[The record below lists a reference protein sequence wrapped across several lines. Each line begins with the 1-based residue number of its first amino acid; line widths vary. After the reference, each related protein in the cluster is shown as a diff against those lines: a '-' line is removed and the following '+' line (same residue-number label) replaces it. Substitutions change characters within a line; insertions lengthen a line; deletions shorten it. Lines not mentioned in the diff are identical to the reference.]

1 MSDSSD
7 RQPNPDRRHFMGA
20 GLIAGGALL
29 GGAALGLMPETSQA
43 AFGPGPKFDPRLPEK
58 YRDPEW
64 NRDAYARLL
73 GHMDFKSQK
82 HGWYSGV
89 VHGVRDGEAVKPLMG
104 FEGYSAARLIDN
116 GDGSYQKLLRET
128 VFYKDLATGEVL
140 EEFTNPY
147 TNETVKVVPVY
158 NDPFNH
164 VIRTIFPQPP
174 SYGGLNDED
183 KRPEF
188 PFVLPWKVTESN
200 TVTLAS
206 DIHLYYPSA
215 LQPDK
220 WPRESGG
227 KMNRVSEM
235 FRFII
240 RREDIEDD
248 SNLSVNYSGSWG
260 RITPWLP
267 WMLMGQAPGHIYYQ
281 GTMGGFSNFDMVS
294 PEVMAYGKKHFPKF
308 FTAPDKWEDPS
319 LSSLENYARQQT
331 PAPVKAG

>member
-1 MSDSSD
+1 MSNEQDAD
-7 RQPNPDRRHFMGA
+7 TRLDRRKFLSA
-20 GLIAGGALL
+20 GMVAGGALF
-29 GGAALGLMPETSQA
+29 GGGALGLAPGTAEA
-43 AFGPGPKFDPRLPEK
+43 APGRGKVQFDPRLPEK
-58 YRDPEW
+58 FRDPEW

-89 VHGVRDGEAVKPLMG
+89 VHGVRDGEAVRQLMG

-116 GDGSYQKLLRET
+116 GDGTYQKLLRET
-128 VFYKDLATGEVL
+128 VFYKDLETGKVL
-140 EEFTNPY
+140 EEYTNPY

-164 VIRTIFPQPP
+164 LIRKFYPQPP
-174 SYGGLNDED
+174 NYGGLNKE
-183 KRPEF
+183 KRPEI
-188 PFVLPWKVTESN
+188 PFILPWKVTEEN

-206 DIHLYYPSA
+206 DIHLFYPSA
-215 LQPDK
+215 LQPEK
-220 WPRESGG
+220 WPRESSG

-248 SNLSVNYSGSWG
+248 SVKSVNYSGSWG

-267 WMLMGQAPGHIYYQ
+267 WMLMGQEPGHIYYQ
-281 GTMGGFSNFDMVS
+281 GTMGGFSSFDMVS
-294 PEVMAYGKKHFPKF
+294 PEVMEYGEKHFPKF
-308 FTAPDKWEDPS
+308 FAAPDKWEEPS

-331 PAPVKAG
+331 PAPPRSG